1 MKNIE
6 TVNGVKLYFND
17 CEVRTETLI
26 CADAKEIQD
35 YVDIVLKKYPNWTVA
50 KLEFVY
56 IREGELAGT
65 ILFSRPNN
73 KTKKTNRYIVSWR
86 EHSVCSS
93 VVDAPNKKMAR
104 KIAEEN
110 FPDDRGYE
118 RSTDWTV
125 VKMDSK

>member
-1 MKNIE
+1 MKNIK
-6 TVNGVKLYFND
+6 TVKGIKLYFND
-17 CEVRTETLI
+17 CEVRTETLN
-26 CADAKEIQD
+26 CLDANEIQD
-35 YVDIVLKKYPNWTVA
+35 YVDIVLEKYPDWTVA

-56 IREGELAGT
+56 HEGELNGT
-65 ILFSRPNN
+65 ILFSRPV
-73 KTKKTNRYIVSWR
+73 KSKKTNRYIVSWR

-93 VVDAPNKKMAR
+93 IVDAPNKKMAR

-110 FPDDRGYE
+110 FPDDRNYE